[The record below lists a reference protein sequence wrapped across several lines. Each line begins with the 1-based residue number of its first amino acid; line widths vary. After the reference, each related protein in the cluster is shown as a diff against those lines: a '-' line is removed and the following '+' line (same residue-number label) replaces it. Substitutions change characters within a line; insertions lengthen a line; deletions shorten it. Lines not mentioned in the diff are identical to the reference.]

1 MFSYFPSFT
10 HKQLPSAKVFFHVWV
25 QKTSDTFIHF
35 FYFWHPHFQKRL
47 HSQIFEDIKQFSFD
61 FFNVISPFTVPSYKH
76 CGALFFFFSLFFAFL
91 SYCMSSVLTTF
102 SIKEAG
108 SWDPKITILL
118 NSHFR
123 GSAEKGKDLQFMFN
137 NWSGAAAKAE
147 Y

>member
-1 MFSYFPSFT
+1 
-10 HKQLPSAKVFFHVWV
+10 
-25 QKTSDTFIHF
+25 
-35 FYFWHPHFQKRL
+35 
-47 HSQIFEDIKQFSFD
+47 
-61 FFNVISPFTVPSYKH
+61 
-76 CGALFFFFSLFFAFL
+76 
-91 SYCMSSVLTTF
+91 MSSVLTTF